1 VLYTG
6 GLPGV
11 PVPGG
16 VLAEASVD
24 LYLYDDA
31 TGQPMTVV
39 GGSSAVCAP
48 CSFTVSSS
56 ARKRS
61 IRLDD
66 LISPPGSPAGVVKLG
81 FGIMVV
87 GGANPE
93 NVQVSSVVNANAG
106 KNFELSVFGFDPV
119 ILAVP

>member
-1 VLYTG
+1 MLYTG

-11 PVPGG
+11 PAPGG

-48 CSFTVSSS
+48 QAASQS
-56 ARKRS
+56 ARARGKRS

-106 KNFELSVFGFDPV
+106 RTSS
-119 ILAVP
+119 